1 MEDDGVRA
9 AVVYQQH
16 ALHTLIGSHAKLD
29 GAGVH
34 RHGREPR
41 SAIHG
46 TGATRP
52 RVRLIV
58 ISPIMQFSV

>member
-34 RHGREPR
+34 RHGRKPR
-41 SAIHG
+41 SAIDGRNEVLVELGQHDHG
-46 TGATRP
+46 FD
-52 RVRLIV
+52 L
-58 ISPIMQFSV
+58 